1 MHTSDVEGKGVSSPD
16 GFSRRDVLRW
26 RRYLRFW
33 RVDVQADVDDELAFH
48 LEMRRRDLEA
58 RGLSAADAR
67 TEAERSF
74 GDLSVI
80 RNACVTIDER
90 RFRRAGRAEWVG
102 HMWNDVTFALRGLRK
117 SPAFAITAISCIA
130 LGVAVT
136 TTIFAAVNAI
146 LIRPLPYPESDRLV
160 AVYAQNVERGYHGTN
175 ISYDDYASWRDQN
188 RTLSGLGIW
197 TWVTKTI
204 SEGETERVPGASVS
218 ANLFPTLGIR
228 PILGRNFAS
237 EEELRGRSDVVLI
250 SYGLWQR
257 RFGGDS
263 AIVGRMISM
272 DGRPH
277 RVAGVMPPNFNFP
290 DRGQFWMPFEW
301 QGPSTEGRDNR
312 GYAGAIG
319 RIRNG
324 VTLEQVNAD
333 LANVS
338 VRLQHDFPNENTGW
352 AAEVKTLRDDLS
364 GDLRKPLLV
373 FLSAVGLV
381 LLIACAN
388 VANLML
394 ARGTSRSREVAVR
407 TALGAQRG
415 RLVRQLLTESM
426 LIATLGG
433 VAGAAFGI
441 WGVRLLRLAF
451 PNDVPFYFSLSVDPR
466 ALAFAA
472 GVIVLTG
479 LLFGALPALRT
490 TRVDITAALRD
501 GARSGDSR
509 SRGGA
514 RTALVVGEVAMSVV
528 LMVGAMLLLRSY
540 RAYTTTNLGFE
551 QTGVLTARITLP
563 EFRYDTTAKRIAF
576 FERLGDRVR
585 ALPGV
590 AVVGSAGG
598 IPFSGW
604 DLQADINVFGRPP
617 AQKNQAIVSHFQ
629 SVFPD
634 FFKAMG
640 VRRVHGRMLSPSD
653 RDTVS
658 QVVVVNETFAKKVF
672 PGEDPLGRRVKI
684 GDLDGSDPWLTIV
697 GVVSDYR
704 HYRLPQPM
712 GPAMYF
718 PYPAVASRSQTL
730 TIRTTLPDPYSLVPS
745 IRAALRELDPQIA
758 LYDVKTMADAVTQSL
773 WRQRLQ
779 GEVLGTFAALA
790 LVLAM
795 VGIYG
800 VISYTVAQRTRELGV
815 RVALGAQRADVM
827 RLVLKQGVG
836 MASAGIAIGV
846 IGALAMTQALSSLL
860 YGVQATDLLTY
871 TVVPVMLGAVA
882 LLATYVPA
890 LRATRVD
897 PLMAIRA
904 E

>member
-1 MHTSDVEGKGVSSPD
+1 VSSPD
-16 GFSRRDVLRW
+16 GWGGRDAPRW

-33 RVDVQADVDDELAFH
+33 RVDVGADVDDELAFH

-58 RGLSAADAR
+58 RGLSAAAAR
-67 TEAERSF
+67 AEAERAF

-117 SPAFAITAISCIA
+117 SPAFAITAILCIA
-130 LGVAVT
+130 LGVGVS

-146 LIRPLPYPESDRLV
+146 LIRPLPYPQADRLV
-160 AVYAQNVERGYHGTN
+160 AVYAQNVERGYYGSN
-175 ISYDDYASWRDQN
+175 ISYEDFKSWRDDN

-197 TWVTKTI
+197 TWTTRTI
-204 SEGETERVPGASVS
+204 SEGETERVAGAAVS

-228 PILGRNFAS
+228 PILGRNFLPD
-237 EEELRGRSDVVLI
+237 EELPGQTDVVLI

-263 AIVGRMISM
+263 SIVGRMVSM
-272 DGRPH
+272 DGRPR

-290 DRGQFWMPFEW
+290 DRGEFWMPFVSR
-301 QGPSTEGRDNR
+301 GPSVEGRENR
-312 GYAGAIG
+312 GFAGAIG
-319 RIRNG
+319 RIKNG
-324 VTLEQVNAD
+324 VTLEQVKSD

-338 VRLQHDFPNENTGW
+338 ARLQQEFPNQNTGW
-352 AAEVKTLRDDLS
+352 AAEVKTLRDDLA

-373 FLSAVGLV
+373 FLAAVGLV

-394 ARGTSRSREVAVR
+394 ARGTSRLREVAVR

-415 RLVRQLLTESM
+415 RLIRQLLTESM
-426 LIATLGG
+426 LIAVLGG
-433 VAGAAFGI
+433 AVGAAFGM
-441 WGVRLLRLAF
+441 WGVRVLRFAF
-451 PNDVPFYFSLSVDPR
+451 PNDVPFYFSLAVDPR
-466 ALAFAA
+466 ALGFAA
-472 GVIVLTG
+472 GIIVLTG
-479 LLFGALPALRT
+479 MLFGALPALRS
-490 TRVDITAALRD
+490 TRVDVNSALRD
-501 GARSGDSR
+501 GARSGESR

-514 RTALVVGEVAMSVV
+514 RSALVIGEIAMSVV
-528 LMVGAMLLLRSY
+528 LMVGAMLLIRSY
-540 RAYTTTNLGFE
+540 RAYTTTNLGFD
-551 QTGVLTARITLP
+551 QTGILTTRISLP
-563 EFRYDTTAKRIAF
+563 AAEYDTSAKRIAF
-576 FERLGDRVR
+576 FEQLEERIR

-590 AVVGSAGG
+590 TVVGSAGG

-604 DLQADINVFGRPP
+604 DLQADISVFGRPQ
-617 AQKNQAIVSHFQ
+617 AKKNQEIETHFQ
-629 SVFPD
+629 VVFPD
-634 FFKAMG
+634 IFKAVG
-640 VRRVHGRMLSPSD
+640 VRLMQGRMLSLSD
-653 RDTVS
+653 RDTTS

-672 PGEDPLGRRVKI
+672 PGEDPLGKRVKI
-684 GDLDGSDPWLTIV
+684 GDLNGNDPWLTIV

-712 GPAMYF
+712 GPAMY
-718 PYPAVASRSQTL
+718 YSYSEVAAWSQTL

-745 IRAALRELDPQIA
+745 VRAVLRELDPQIA
-758 LYDVKTMADAVTQSL
+758 MYDVKTMSDAVSQSL

-779 GEVLGTFAALA
+779 GQVLGTFAVLA
-790 LVLAM
+790 LLLAV

-815 RVALGAQRADVM
+815 RVALGAQRGDVM
-827 RLVLKQGVG
+827 GLVLKQGLRL
-836 MASAGIAIGV
+836 ALAGIVIGV
-846 IGALAMTQALSSLL
+846 VGALAMTQTLSSLL

-871 TVVPVMLGAVA
+871 TVVPVLLGAVA
-882 LLATYVPA
+882 LMATYVPA

-897 PLMAIRA
+897 PLTAIRA

>member
-1 MHTSDVEGKGVSSPD
+1 VSSSDPFPGD
-16 GFSRRDVLRW
+16 RVPRW

-33 RVDVQADVDDELAFH
+33 RADVRADVDDELAFH

-58 RGLSAADAR
+58 RGASAADAR
-67 TEAERSF
+67 AEAERSF

-117 SPAFAITAISCIA
+117 SPAFAITAILCVA
-130 LGVAVT
+130 LGVGVT

-146 LIRPLPYPESDRLV
+146 LIRPLPYPEPDRLI

-175 ISYDDYASWRDQN
+175 ISYEDYKSWRDDN

-197 TWVTKTI
+197 TWVTQTI

-218 ANLFPTLGIR
+218 ANLFPTLGVR
-228 PILGRNFAS
+228 PILGRNFLP
-237 EEELRGRSDVVLI
+237 EEEFPGQSDVILI

-263 AIVGRMISM
+263 SIVGRMVSM

-277 RVAGVMPPNFNFP
+277 RVDGVMPPNFNFP
-290 DRGQFWMPFEW
+290 DRGQFWMPFES
-301 QGPSTEGRDNR
+301 QGPATEGRENR

-319 RIRNG
+319 RIKNG
-324 VTLEQVNAD
+324 VTLEQVKAD

-338 VRLQHDFPNENTGW
+338 VRLQHDFPSQNTGW
-352 AAEVKTLRDDLS
+352 AAEVKTLRDDVS
-364 GDLRKPLLV
+364 GELRKPLLV
-373 FLSAVGLV
+373 FLAAVGLV

-394 ARGTSRSREVAVR
+394 ARGTSRQREVAVR
-407 TALGAQRG
+407 TALGAERG
-415 RLVRQLLTESM
+415 RLIRQLLTESM
-426 LIATLGG
+426 LIAVLGG
-433 VAGAAFGI
+433 VVGAALGI
-441 WGVRLLRLAF
+441 WGVRVLRFAF
-451 PNDVPFYFSLSVDPR
+451 PGDVPFYFSLSVDPR
-466 ALAFAA
+466 ALAFGA
-472 GVIVLTG
+472 GIIVLTG
-479 LLFGALPALRT
+479 MLFGALPALRT
-490 TRVDITAALRD
+490 TRVDINAALRD
-501 GARSGDSR
+501 GARSGESKA
-509 SRGGA
+509 RGGA
-514 RTALVVGEVAMSVV
+514 RSALVIGEVAMSVV
-528 LMVGAMLLLRSY
+528 LMVAAMLLIRSY
-540 RAYTTTNLGFE
+540 RAYTTTNLGFD
-551 QTGVLTARITLP
+551 QAGILTARISLP
-563 EFRYDTTAKRIAF
+563 GFKYDTAAKRIAF
-576 FERLGDRVR
+576 FEQLEARVR

-590 AVVGSAGG
+590 TVVGSAGG

-604 DLQADINVFGRPP
+604 DLQAGISVFGRPQ
-617 AQKNQAIVSHFQ
+617 AKKNQEIETHFQ
-629 SVFPD
+629 VVFPD
-634 FFKAMG
+634 FFEAMG
-640 VRRVHGRMLSPSD
+640 VRLMHGRMLSLTD
-653 RDTVS
+653 RDTMAPVI
-658 QVVVVNETFAKKVF
+658 VVNETFAKKVF
-672 PGEDPLGRRVKI
+672 PGDDPLGKRVKI
-684 GDLDGSDPWLTIV
+684 GDLESSDPWLTIV

-712 GPAMYF
+712 GPAMY
-718 PYPAVASRSQTL
+718 YPFTAVAAWSQTL

-745 IRAALRELDPQIA
+745 VRAALRELDPQIA
-758 LYDVKTMADAVTQSL
+758 MYDVKTMSDAVSQSL

-779 GEVLGTFAALA
+779 GQVLGVFAALA
-790 LVLAM
+790 LLLAM

-815 RVALGAQRADVM
+815 RVALGAQRGDVLT
-827 RLVLKQGVG
+827 LVLKQGLRL
-836 MASAGIAIGV
+836 ALAGIVIGIV
-846 IGALAMTQALSSLL
+846 GALAMTQTLSSLL
-860 YGVQATDLLTY
+860 YGVRATDLLTY
-871 TVVPVMLGAVA
+871 TVVPVLLGAVA

-897 PLMAIRA
+897 PLTAIRA